1 MLHGRSKPVSMYLD
15 REWDILRSGL
25 FELFEN
31 LLGKGGW
38 IVYMGV
44 VTHDYGLLRACMRGC
59 LRD

>member
-1 MLHGRSKPVSMYLD
+1 MYLD